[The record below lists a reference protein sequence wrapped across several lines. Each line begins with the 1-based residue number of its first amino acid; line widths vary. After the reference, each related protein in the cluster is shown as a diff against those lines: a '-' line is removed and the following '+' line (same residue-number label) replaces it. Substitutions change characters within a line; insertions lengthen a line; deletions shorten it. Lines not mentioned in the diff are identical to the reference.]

1 MSEVDPNGI
10 DAHAPGAKL
19 DAGKLRPHLVLGGF
33 ANALE
38 QVVKVGTDGAVKYSD
53 NGWREVK
60 DGQIRYL
67 DAMGRHRL
75 RMEAGVEY
83 DRLSGS
89 RHLAHLIWNALAVLE
104 LQSQP
109 KAMPAVGKT
118 VDGYD
123 GRKIR
128 VDFLLGKGGP
138 VYADERPDFS
148 ACSVC
153 LNFESEKCEACRVQD
168 FLSPTN
174 FIRNRP

>member
-38 QVVKVGTDGAVKYSD
+38 QVVKVGTDGAAKYSD
-53 NGWREVK
+53 NGWKEVK
-60 DGQIRYL
+60 DGVNRYL

-75 RMEAGVEY
+75 RMEAGEEC
-83 DRLSGS
+83 DQLSGS

-109 KAMPAVGKT
+109 KVASADGKAVVANKC
-118 VDGYD
+118 VYCRLRASGYCIVC
-123 GRKIR
+123 K
-128 VDFLLGKGGP
+128 DFDRYQAP
-138 VYADERPDFS
+138 
-148 ACSVC
+148 
-153 LNFESEKCEACRVQD
+153 
-168 FLSPTN
+168 
-174 FIRNRP
+174 